1 MFSGAGES
9 NSSVDSELVQREKL
23 LQNLDFC
30 VDKISDIFG
39 LGQVVEDV
47 EGNLLDEDQ
56 KNKVWVSL
64 KSVKRCLLGC
74 LFLKDRKTS

>member
-56 KNKVWVSL
+56 KNKVLIGL
-64 KSVKRCLLGC
+64 KSVKEMKICH
-74 LFLKDRKTS
+74 F